1 MYTVRPR
8 CQSHIRPITHE
19 DPSGRSR
26 NRIDTTHHQ
35 PHEFARFEAALANL
49 DEMDASLSGRS
60 GPLDERVAPS
70 FTEPSPVRN
79 HAQDGLH

>member
-1 MYTVRPR
+1 MCPR
-8 CQSHIRPITHE
+8 GQSHIRPIAHE
-19 DPSGRSR
+19 DPSGRSSD
-26 NRIDTTHHQ
+26 RIDTAHHQ

-49 DEMDASLSGRS
+49 NEMNASLGGRA

-70 FTEPSPVRN
+70 FAKPPPVRD

>member
-8 CQSHIRPITHE
+8 GKSHIRPIAHE

-35 PHEFARFEAALANL
+35 PHEFARFEATLANL
-49 DEMDASLSGRS
+49 DEMNASFGRRA

-70 FTEPSPVRN
+70 SAEPSPVRD